1 MAIKGHAKIEL
12 TDVHNGG
19 KEVIESDNIVTNG
32 AANFMKPIGAFYN
45 PYNNFSDPLVTTLY
59 GGLILWDGN
68 IEEDANKYT
77 KPSNVS
83 MVGNAY
89 YGYKNTSD
97 VPELGSYN
105 AFESEV
111 ASDHVKFVY
120 DFTTNE
126 GNGEIACL
134 SLVHKSTGMIGFG
147 NKSGKYI
154 DYANSVSIGTTG
166 GAMPH
171 YNRCMYIDKDSG
183 NITYVIKDNNSV
195 TLQKVKSKAS
205 SKISLFNNNG
215 VIEERIFKKTDLHSY
230 DSFQLSSVYIK
241 DYFAY
246 ICSINERDNEVT
258 LSKFNLKTFELVNT
272 KIDVL
277 KSESINYGSFNFMY
291 MNNCIYIYSYNTN
304 NFFILNI
311 ETGEKINNV
320 QLNDGCV
327 YNISDKEFIV
337 FNDTHDEYG
346 AYIFNSEKM
355 ELYRINYNAYFYNGN
370 NAFFYSGEDGDV
382 YNTRTGFSRNPFYL
396 GTINNLGT
404 PVTKTAD
411 KTMKITYTLT
421 EA

>member
-337 FNDTHDEYG
+337 FNDTRDEYG